1 MKNKYFRNKSRLVF
15 ILIMIAVSSILVR
28 LLIEYRFDNSALLYV
43 GIPFLIAL
51 SLIQIRDPAEP
62 RHWKKRYLN
71 QLIDAFI
78 IMLGSS
84 VLLFEGFVCVVMFM
98 PIYLIIIL
106 VMFVINVMRERSKK
120 QEPGTLSI
128 HVLPLLI
135 VVSAVEGTSPVVS
148 FDRDEQVSVTRVVN
162 KSIAEIKHNLMQPM
176 NLQKN
181 RQWFLTLFPMPY
193 DIKAGT
199 LSPGEVHEIHF
210 KYYRWFF
217 SNLHTGR
224 MLLEISEVGAN
235 HIKTTFLDDT
245 SYIANYLQLKGTE
258 IQLKKITDKSTHITL
273 SINFK
278 RKLDPYWY
286 FSPIER
292 YGISK
297 TADYLITEVIAR
309 EQR

>member
-1 MKNKYFRNKSRLVF
+1 LKNKHFRNKSRLVF
-15 ILIMIAVSSILVR
+15 ILVMIAVSSVLVR
-28 LLIEYRFDNSALLYV
+28 LLIEYRFDDSALLYV

-51 SLIQIRDPAEP
+51 ALIQIRDPAEP
-62 RHWKKRYLN
+62 RHWKKHYLN

-98 PIYLIIIL
+98 PIYLIIIV
-106 VMFVINVMRERSKK
+106 VMFAINVIRDRSKK
-120 QEPGTLSI
+120 QGPGTLGM

-148 FDRDEQVSVTRVVN
+148 FDRDEQVSVSRVVD
-162 KSIAEIKHNLMQPM
+162 KSIAEIKNNLTQPM
-176 NLQKN
+176 SLQKN
-181 RQWFLTLFPMPY
+181 RQWFLSLFPMPY
-193 DIKAGT
+193 HIKAET
-199 LSPGEVHEIHF
+199 LSPGDVHEIHF
-210 KYYRWFF
+210 KYYRWFIN
-217 SNLHTGR
+217 NLHTGR
-224 MLLEISEVGAN
+224 MLLEISEVGDN

-258 IQLKKITDKSTHITL
+258 IQLEKIHEHSTRITL

-309 EQR
+309 ETR